1 MDDSW
6 FYKNFNMV
14 KELDI
19 AGEFIYNGITELNG
33 MDVIRDNASTFFTLY
48 TISIGIERL
57 QKIILVLWKFD
68 KIENK
73 EEFEKSLITHKHTNL
88 RDEIKKCTK
97 GSKHSN
103 LNSRENDL
111 ISLLQHFYKSARYE
125 RFNIDGK
132 KDVEIDMF
140 NSYINKHIKQVQRSV
155 VDDCILLT
163 NDIKEFLGRVIGSI
177 SNKYYQLI
185 IEGSKKNNTY
195 TYELRNGSKA
205 EKVFL
210 GKYRKNSLIEG
221 KMNERIS
228 FKELL
233 IYLRNCK
240 KKSAYLKFI
249 DDITPLDFDP
259 SLVMDYINSISNGNI
274 PQDLVDEVETIYDE
288 NNYNFE
294 RVKLVDLIGCSNV
307 EFDYPYIDECYQI
320 LNNVIKTKNIDDD
333 TIQSINDNLYYIDD
347 DEIIEIMKKIKESY
361 KLYKKENSS
370 LDDLLNLIKNYYDEY
385 NKIKNDEFD
394 ET

>member
-1 MDDSW
+1 MDESW
-6 FYKNFNMV
+6 HYKNFNMV

-48 TISIGIERL
+48 TISVGLERL

-68 KIENK
+68 TIENK
-73 EEFEKSLITHKHTNL
+73 EDFEKSLITHSHTLL
-88 RDEIKKCTK
+88 RDEIKKYTK
-97 GSKHSN
+97 GLKVPDF
-103 LNSRENDL
+103 NSRENDL
-111 ISLLQHFYKSARYE
+111 ILLLQKFYKSARYE
-125 RFNIDGK
+125 RYNINGK

-140 NSYINKHIKQVQRSV
+140 NSYINKHIRQVQRSV
-155 VDDCILLT
+155 FDGCILLT
-163 NDIKEFLGRVIGSI
+163 DDIKDFLGKVIGSI

-185 IEGSKKNNTY
+185 LEGSKKNNTY
-195 TYELRNGSKA
+195 TYELRVGSKA

-210 GKYRKNSLIEG
+210 GNYKLIEG

-240 KKSAYLKFI
+240 EKSAYLKFI

-259 SLVMDYINSISNGNI
+259 PLVMDYINSISNGNI
-274 PQDLVDEVETIYDE
+274 PQGLVDEVETIYDE
-288 NNYNFE
+288 NNYSFE
-294 RVKLVDLIGCSNV
+294 RVQLVDLIGCSNV

-320 LNNVIKTKNIDDD
+320 LNNVIKTKDIDDD
-333 TIQSINDNLYYIDD
+333 TIKSIDDNLCYINDE
-347 DEIIEIMKKIKESY
+347 EIVEIMEKIKESY

-370 LDDLLNLIKNYYDEY
+370 LDELLNLIKNYYDEY
-385 NKIKNDEFD
+385 HKIISDIFD

>member
-1 MDDSW
+1 MDESW
-6 FYKNFNMV
+6 YYKNFNMV

-48 TISIGIERL
+48 TISVGLERL

-73 EEFEKSLITHKHTNL
+73 EDFEKSLITHSHTLL
-88 RDEIKKCTK
+88 RDEIKKYTK
-97 GSKHSN
+97 GSEVPDF
-103 LNSRENDL
+103 NSRENDL
-111 ISLLQHFYKSARYE
+111 ILLLQKFYNSARYE
-125 RFNIDGK
+125 RYNINGK

-140 NSYINKHIKQVQRSV
+140 NSYINKHIRQVQRSV
-155 VDDCILLT
+155 FDGCILLT
-163 NDIKEFLGRVIGSI
+163 DDIKDFLGKVIGSI

-185 IEGSKKNNTY
+185 LEGSKKNNTY
-195 TYELRNGSKA
+195 TYELRVGSKA

-210 GKYRKNSLIEG
+210 RNYKLIEG

-240 KKSAYLKFI
+240 EKSAYLKFI

-259 SLVMDYINSISNGNI
+259 PLVMDYINSISYGNF
-274 PQDLVDEVETIYDE
+274 PQGLVDEVETIYDE
-288 NNYNFE
+288 NNYSFE
-294 RVKLVDLIGCSNV
+294 RVQLVDLIGCSNV

-320 LNNVIKTKNIDDD
+320 LNNVIKTKDIDDN
-333 TIQSINDNLYYIDD
+333 TIKSIDDNLCYIND
-347 DEIIEIMKKIKESY
+347 DEIVEIMEKIKESY
-361 KLYKKENSS
+361 KLYVKENSS
-370 LDDLLNLIKNYYDEY
+370 LDELLNLIKNYYDEY
-385 NKIKNDEFD
+385 HKIISD
-394 ET
+394 

>member
-1 MDDSW
+1 MDESW
-6 FYKNFNMV
+6 YYKNFNMV

-33 MDVIRDNASTFFTLY
+33 TDVIRDNASTFFALY
-48 TISIGIERL
+48 TISVGLERL

-73 EEFEKSLITHKHTNL
+73 EEFEKSLITHSHTLL
-88 RDEIKKCTK
+88 RDEIKKYTK
-97 GSKHSN
+97 GLKVPDF
-103 LNSRENDL
+103 NSRENDL
-111 ISLLQHFYKSARYE
+111 ILLLQKFYNSARYE
-125 RFNIDGK
+125 RYNINGK

-140 NSYINKHIKQVQRSV
+140 NSYINKHIRQVQRSV
-155 VDDCILLT
+155 FDGCILLT
-163 NDIKEFLGRVIGSI
+163 DDIKDFLGKVIGSI

-185 IEGSKKNNTY
+185 LEGSKKNNTY
-195 TYELRNGSKA
+195 TYELRVGSKA

-210 GKYRKNSLIEG
+210 GNYKLIEG

-240 KKSAYLKFI
+240 EKSAYLKFI

-259 SLVMDYINSISNGNI
+259 PLVMDYINSISNGNI
-274 PQDLVDEVETIYDE
+274 PQGLVDEVETIYDE
-288 NNYNFE
+288 NNYSFE
-294 RVKLVDLIGCSNV
+294 RVQLVDLIGCSNV

-320 LNNVIKTKNIDDD
+320 LNNVIKTKDIDDD
-333 TIQSINDNLYYIDD
+333 TIKSIDDNLCYIND
-347 DEIIEIMKKIKESY
+347 DEIVEIMEKIKESY

-370 LDDLLNLIKNYYDEY
+370 LDELLNLIKNYYDEY
-385 NKIKNDEFD
+385 HKIISDIFD

>member
-1 MDDSW
+1 MDESW
-6 FYKNFNMV
+6 HYKNFNMV

-48 TISIGIERL
+48 TISVGLERL

-68 KIENK
+68 TIENK
-73 EEFEKSLITHKHTNL
+73 EDFEKSLITHSHTLL
-88 RDEIKKCTK
+88 RDEIKKYTK
-97 GSKHSN
+97 GLKVPDF
-103 LNSRENDL
+103 NSRENDL
-111 ISLLQHFYKSARYE
+111 ILLLQKFYKSARYE
-125 RFNIDGK
+125 RYNINEK

-140 NSYINKHIKQVQRSV
+140 NSYINKHIRQVQRSV
-155 VDDCILLT
+155 FDGCILLT
-163 NDIKEFLGRVIGSI
+163 DDIKDFLGKVIGSI

-185 IEGSKKNNTY
+185 LEGSKKNNTY
-195 TYELRNGSKA
+195 TYELRVGSKA

-210 GKYRKNSLIEG
+210 GNYKLIEG
-221 KMNERIS
+221 KINERIS

-240 KKSAYLKFI
+240 EKSAYLKFI

-259 SLVMDYINSISNGNI
+259 PLVMDYINSISNGNI
-274 PQDLVDEVETIYDE
+274 PQGLVDEVETIYDE
-288 NNYNFE
+288 NNYSFE
-294 RVKLVDLIGCSNV
+294 RVQLVDLIGCSNV

-320 LNNVIKTKNIDDD
+320 LNNVIKTKDIDDD
-333 TIQSINDNLYYIDD
+333 TIKSIDDNLCYI
-347 DEIIEIMKKIKESY
+347 IMEKIKESY

-370 LDDLLNLIKNYYDEY
+370 LDELLNLIKNYYDEY
-385 NKIKNDEFD
+385 HKIISDIFD

>member
-1 MDDSW
+1 MDESW
-6 FYKNFNMV
+6 YYKNFNMV

-48 TISIGIERL
+48 TISVGLERL

-73 EEFEKSLITHKHTNL
+73 EDFEKSLITHSHTLL
-88 RDEIKKCTK
+88 RDEIKKYTK
-97 GSKHSN
+97 RSEVPDF
-103 LNSRENDL
+103 NSRENDL
-111 ISLLQHFYKSARYE
+111 ILLLQKFYNSARYE
-125 RFNIDGK
+125 RYNINGK

-140 NSYINKHIKQVQRSV
+140 NSYINKHIRQVQRSV
-155 VDDCILLT
+155 FDGCILLT
-163 NDIKEFLGRVIGSI
+163 DDIKDFLGKVIGSI

-185 IEGSKKNNTY
+185 LEGSKKNNTY
-195 TYELRNGSKA
+195 TYELRVGSKA

-210 GKYRKNSLIEG
+210 GNYKLIEG

-240 KKSAYLKFI
+240 EKSAYLKFI

-259 SLVMDYINSISNGNI
+259 PLVMDYINSISNGNI
-274 PQDLVDEVETIYDE
+274 PQGLVDDVETIYDE
-288 NNYNFE
+288 NNYSFE
-294 RVKLVDLIGCSNV
+294 RVQLVDLIGCSNV

-320 LNNVIKTKNIDDD
+320 LNNVIKTKDIDDD
-333 TIQSINDNLYYIDD
+333 TIKSIDDNLCYIND
-347 DEIIEIMKKIKESY
+347 DEIVEIMEKIKESY

-370 LDDLLNLIKNYYDEY
+370 LDELLNLIKNYYDEY
-385 NKIKNDEFD
+385 HKIISDIFD

>member
-1 MDDSW
+1 MDESW
-6 FYKNFNMV
+6 YYKNFNMV

-48 TISIGIERL
+48 TISVGLERL

-73 EEFEKSLITHKHTNL
+73 EEFEKSLITHSHTLL
-88 RDEIKKCTK
+88 RDEIKKYTK
-97 GSKHSN
+97 GLKVPDF
-103 LNSRENDL
+103 NSRENDL
-111 ISLLQHFYKSARYE
+111 ILLLQKFYNSARYE
-125 RFNIDGK
+125 RYNINGK

-140 NSYINKHIKQVQRSV
+140 NSYINKHIRQVQRSV
-155 VDDCILLT
+155 FDGCILLT
-163 NDIKEFLGRVIGSI
+163 DDIKDFLGKVIGSI

-185 IEGSKKNNTY
+185 LEGSKKNNTY
-195 TYELRNGSKA
+195 TYELRVGSKA

-210 GKYRKNSLIEG
+210 GNYKLIEG
-221 KMNERIS
+221 KMNERVS

-240 KKSAYLKFI
+240 EKSAYLKFI

-259 SLVMDYINSISNGNI
+259 PLVMDYINSISNGNI
-274 PQDLVDEVETIYDE
+274 PQGLVDEVETIYDE
-288 NNYNFE
+288 NNYSFE
-294 RVKLVDLIGCSNV
+294 RVQLVDLIGCSNV

-320 LNNVIKTKNIDDD
+320 LNNVIKTKDIDDD
-333 TIQSINDNLYYIDD
+333 TIKSIDDNLCYIND
-347 DEIIEIMKKIKESY
+347 DEIVEIMEKIKESY

-370 LDDLLNLIKNYYDEY
+370 LDELLNLIKNYYDEY
-385 NKIKNDEFD
+385 HKIISDIFD

>member
-1 MDDSW
+1 MDESW
-6 FYKNFNMV
+6 YYKNFNMV

-19 AGEFIYNGITELNG
+19 AGEFIYNGITELNE
-33 MDVIRDNASTFFTLY
+33 MDVIRNNASTFFTLY
-48 TISIGIERL
+48 TISVGLERL

-73 EEFEKSLITHKHTNL
+73 EEFEKSLITHSHTLL
-88 RDEIKKCTK
+88 RDEIKKYTK
-97 GSKHSN
+97 GFKVPN
-103 LNSRENDL
+103 FNSRENDL
-111 ISLLQHFYKSARYE
+111 ILLLQKFYNSARYE
-125 RFNIDGK
+125 RYNINGE

-140 NSYINKHIKQVQRSV
+140 NSFINKHIRQVQRSV
-155 VDDCILLT
+155 FDGRILLT
-163 NDIKEFLGRVIGSI
+163 DDIKDFLGKVIGSI

-185 IEGSKKNNTY
+185 LEGSKKNNTY
-195 TYELRNGSKA
+195 TYELRVGSKA

-210 GKYRKNSLIEG
+210 GNYKLIEG

-240 KKSAYLKFI
+240 EKSAYLKFI
-249 DDITPLDFDP
+249 DDITPLDFDAP
-259 SLVMDYINSISNGNI
+259 LVMDYINSISNGNI
-274 PQDLVDEVETIYDE
+274 PQDLVDEVETIYNE
-288 NNYNFE
+288 NNYSFE
-294 RVKLVDLIGCSNV
+294 RVQLVDLIGCSNV

-320 LNNVIKTKNIDDD
+320 LNNVIKIKDIDDD
-333 TIQSINDNLYYIDD
+333 TIKSIDDNLCYIND
-347 DEIIEIMKKIKESY
+347 DEIVEIMEKIKESY

-370 LDDLLNLIKNYYDEY
+370 LDELLNLIKNYYDEY
-385 NKIKNDEFD
+385 YKIISDKFD